1 MLALSAGL
9 LCHSCKEKPS
19 PVDYADPTIGGVSVL
34 LETTR
39 QTIHLPN
46 EMLRFMPLRSSMLD
60 DWIGDFSLQMVNHR
74 TLWAYAFMPFCTPT
88 PEENWGKPGV
98 CNNEETH
105 PHYYHAQLDGV
116 DLEFTPSRHSGI
128 MRLTYQGEGLRTI
141 RLRTRTKTGGF
152 SLANRVL
159 TGTAETGN
167 LTVYLYAEFDAD
179 MTDIHQLN
187 NEQQLMLTS
196 GEASAGRQLHM
207 RYGLSYISTEQARA
221 NLEREIPDFDFDR
234 TRRQAEEAWNAR
246 LGQIEVKGGSD
257 DQRRTFYTALY
268 RCSERMV
275 NIDEYGR
282 HYSAYDHQVH
292 ESERPFY
299 VDNWIW
305 DTYIALEPLH
315 ILLNPEMEV
324 DKINSYIAMYAQSG
338 TMPSFALTTGEWAA
352 MTGNFAAVWMADAW
366 AKGLRFDLEKAYE
379 GLRKNSL
386 DATLL
391 PWANGPRT
399 ELDDF
404 YNENGYFPALQPDE
418 EETVPQVDT
427 RWERRQAVSITTANS
442 YSDWAIA
449 KMARILGRQDDEKLF
464 LQRAAFYRNVYRPDR
479 GFMWPKDSRGEWVEP
494 MDPHTAGRQY
504 YTENNAYIFN
514 WDVKHDF
521 DGLFALMGGPAAAE
535 QKLDQLFHEGPGTAK
550 FNFYHVLPDATGL
563 MGQFQMGNEPCFH
576 IPYIYNYVGAPWKAQ
591 KYLHALIDAYFPATY
606 LGMPGDEDGGG
617 MSSFVVFTMMG
628 FFPVTPGTTT
638 YALGSPFFDSVT
650 LHLPDGKTFNL
661 RAHNLSPQN
670 KFIQSAT
677 LNGKPYTRT
686 WITHEDITAGG
697 TLEFNMGPKPNKAWG
712 ADEKDRPKSNINN
725 L

>member
-315 ILLNPEMEV
+315 ILRVIGTEGVVKRNSPGIFSRQIRSQSVRLFFRKRHVEHGHVQDRFGFRMKEIPNQEENSCSNPYCRCARP
-324 DKINSYIAMYAQSG
+324 YIISQK
-338 TMPSFALTTGEWAA
+338 T
-352 MTGNFAAVWMADAW
+352 
-366 AKGLRFDLEKAYE
+366 
-379 GLRKNSL
+379 
-386 DATLL
+386 
-391 PWANGPRT
+391 
-399 ELDDF
+399 
-404 YNENGYFPALQPDE
+404 FPARLHD
-418 EETVPQVDT
+418 
-427 RWERRQAVSITTANS
+427 ASSVSVFP
-442 YSDWAIA
+442 
-449 KMARILGRQDDEKLF
+449 L
-464 LQRAAFYRNVYRPDR
+464 RNPTC
-479 GFMWPKDSRGEWVEP
+479 G
-494 MDPHTAGRQY
+494 
-504 YTENNAYIFN
+504 
-514 WDVKHDF
+514 
-521 DGLFALMGGPAAAE
+521 
-535 QKLDQLFHEGPGTAK
+535 
-550 FNFYHVLPDATGL
+550 
-563 MGQFQMGNEPCFH
+563 
-576 IPYIYNYVGAPWKAQ
+576 
-591 KYLHALIDAYFPATY
+591 
-606 LGMPGDEDGGG
+606 
-617 MSSFVVFTMMG
+617 
-628 FFPVTPGTTT
+628 
-638 YALGSPFFDSVT
+638 
-650 LHLPDGKTFNL
+650 
-661 RAHNLSPQN
+661 
-670 KFIQSAT
+670 
-677 LNGKPYTRT
+677 
-686 WITHEDITAGG
+686 
-697 TLEFNMGPKPNKAWG
+697 
-712 ADEKDRPKSNINN
+712 
-725 L
+725 

>member
-521 DGLFALMGGPAAAE
+521 DGLFSLMGGPAAAE

-712 ADEKDRPKSNINN
+712 ADEEDRPKSNINN

>member
-550 FNFYHVLPDATGL
+550 FDFYHVLPDATGL

-650 LHLPDGKTFNL
+650 LHLPDGKTFSIKVDG
-661 RAHNLSPQN
+661 LSGDN
-670 KFIQSAT
+670 KYVKEIR
-677 LNGKPYTRT
+677 LNGKLLPYRSLSYKE
-686 WITHEDITAGG
+686 IMQGG
-697 TLEFNMGPKPNKAWG
+697 TLEYVMTN
-712 ADEKDRPKSNINN
+712 
-725 L
+725 

>member
-1 MLALSAGL
+1 MKRMTYRVAAMLALSAGL

-521 DGLFALMGGPAAAE
+521 DGLFSLMGGPAAAE

-550 FNFYHVLPDATGL
+550 FDFYHVLPDD
-563 MGQFQMGNEPCFH
+563 
-576 IPYIYNYVGAPWKAQ
+576 
-591 KYLHALIDAYFPATY
+591 ALIDAYFPATY

-712 ADEKDRPKSNINN
+712 ADEEDRPKSNINN